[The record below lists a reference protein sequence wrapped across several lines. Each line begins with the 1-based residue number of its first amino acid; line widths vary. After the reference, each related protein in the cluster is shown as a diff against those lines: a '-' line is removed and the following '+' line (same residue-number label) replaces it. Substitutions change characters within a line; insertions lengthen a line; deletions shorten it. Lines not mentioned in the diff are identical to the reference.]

1 MKFKPTF
8 ADKFK
13 AMNKDMV
20 KFADTF
26 KAMIKAMN
34 KDMVKAR
41 EGKRKELED
50 KYIPDSVRNVLT
62 PEEVQRSSSIGI
74 FIGLAILL
82 AIIIG
87 IVGWVIL

>member
-8 ADKFK
+8 ADKF
-13 AMNKDMV
+13 
-20 KFADTF
+20 
-26 KAMIKAMN
+26 KAMN

-50 KYIPDSVRNVLT
+50 KYIPTSVRDVLT
-62 PEEVQRSSSIGI
+62 PEEIQRSSSIGI

>member
-8 ADKFK
+8 ADKF
-13 AMNKDMV
+13 
-20 KFADTF
+20 
-26 KAMIKAMN
+26 KAMN

-87 IVGWVIL
+87 LAILLAIIIGIVGWVIL